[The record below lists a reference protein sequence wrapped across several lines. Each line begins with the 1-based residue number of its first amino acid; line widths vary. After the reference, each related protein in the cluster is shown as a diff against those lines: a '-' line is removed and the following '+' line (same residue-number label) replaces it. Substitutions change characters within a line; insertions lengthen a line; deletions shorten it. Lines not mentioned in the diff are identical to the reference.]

1 MARGLWVATVV
12 AVGVGCGAV
21 GLEAQ
26 RPDAAG
32 VAARYLEL
40 TFDRRYDAL
49 LELYASD
56 AVFSDPT
63 AEVFGD
69 PELAGPVV
77 GASAI
82 VALQKGWGLDRV
94 EFHEDVGFTVGQYSV
109 HRGTLTVGY
118 AGSDAEVALPFATV
132 LRIVD
137 GRVAER
143 IDHAEYVES
152 FGLDGFEDTTETT
165 RRVAGRYLQAYLDAD
180 LDTQR
185 ELLAPDV
192 DFQDPT
198 AQVYGPGSGQPIR
211 GAEALL
217 ARRARTFANVAEFGL
232 DVERSF
238 VSNHH
243 AVYMGMTRYTLAN
256 GQRFAQPAVFVVEV
270 RDGKVTAHRDYVDY
284 SRGPVD

>member
-1 MARGLWVATVV
+1 MRRWWVATVV

-21 GLEAQ
+21 GVEAQ
-26 RPDAAG
+26 RSDPAG
-32 VAARYLEL
+32 VAERYLEL
-40 TFDRRYDAL
+40 SFGRQYDAL
-49 LELYASD
+49 LELYAPD

-63 AEVFGD
+63 AEVFED
-69 PELAGPVV
+69 PEVAGPVV

-94 EFHEDVGFTVGQYSV
+94 DFQEDEGFTVGQYSV
-109 HRGTLTVGY
+109 HRGTLNVGY
-118 AGSDAEVALPFATV
+118 AGSDVDVALPFATV
-132 LRIVD
+132 LRVVD
-137 GRVAER
+137 GRIAER

-152 FGLDGFEDTTETT
+152 FGLDGFGDATAAT
-165 RRVAGRYLQAYLDAD
+165 RRVAERYLQAYLDAD
-180 LDTQR
+180 LEVQR

-211 GAEALL
+211 GADALL
-217 ARRARTFANVAEFGL
+217 ARRARTFANVTDFGL
-232 DVERSF
+232 DVETSF
-238 VSNHH
+238 VSAHH
-243 AVYMGMTRYTLAN
+243 AVFMGTTRYTLAG

-284 SRGPVD
+284 SRGPVG